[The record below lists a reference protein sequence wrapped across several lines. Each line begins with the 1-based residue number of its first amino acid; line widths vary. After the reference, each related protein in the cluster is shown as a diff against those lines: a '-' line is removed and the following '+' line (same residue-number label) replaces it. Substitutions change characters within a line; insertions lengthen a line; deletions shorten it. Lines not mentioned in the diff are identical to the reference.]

1 MTETASASGRT
12 APLTPDICVI
22 GGGAAGLAV
31 ATTAAMFGVS
41 VVLVERDRPGG
52 HPSHDG
58 ALGRALQAA
67 AGRARTVAEAPL
79 FGVTTG
85 EVQVDHARLRDHL
98 GHVTG
103 LLAPN
108 ETAER
113 LAALGIVL
121 LRGEARF
128 RNRQTAAV
136 GETEIRARRFV
147 VATGSRP
154 AMPEIPGLAALSRLS
169 EETIFELPKRPD
181 RLLVLGGGA
190 AAVSLAQAMRRLG
203 SEVALAAPDGLLPE
217 EDPEAAGLV
226 RRSLLRDDIALHEG
240 VAVLRAESHR
250 HHPRLVLAGGSVL
263 QGTHLLVASGRVP
276 DIGSLELDLAGIRGD
291 AGGIAVD
298 RGLRTSNRRV
308 YAIGACAGGAA
319 AGLDSVHAARH
330 QAALVVRNAL
340 FRLPAKLD
348 RHAIPRVI
356 QSDPPVASVGQ
367 SEREARERGAV
378 QVLRWPYA
386 EAELTSA
393 ERGGEG
399 LIKLV
404 ADRKGRVLG
413 VTIAGAQAAE
423 LIAPWC
429 LAVQQRLGLTEMA
442 GLALPS
448 LSYSEI
454 SQRVALSSYAPLAVK
469 PGIRRLI
476 GFLRRFG

>member
-1 MTETASASGRT
+1 MTETVSASART
-12 APLTPDICVI
+12 APLTPDICII

-31 ATTAAMFGVS
+31 ATTAAMFGAP

-52 HPSHDG
+52 PPAHDG
-58 ALGRALQAA
+58 ALGRGLQAA
-67 AGRARTVAEAPL
+67 AGRARALAEAPH
-79 FGVTTG
+79 FGVTAG
-85 EVQVDHARLRDHL
+85 DVQIDHARLREHL
-98 GHVTG
+98 GHVAG
-103 LLAPN
+103 ALAPN

-128 RNRQTAAV
+128 RNRQTVAV
-136 GETEIRARRFV
+136 GGTEIRARRFV
-147 VATGSRP
+147 VATGARP
-154 AMPEIPGLAALSRLS
+154 AMPDTPGLGDLPCLS
-169 EETIFELPKRPD
+169 EETIFALTKRPD

-203 SEVALAAPDGLLPE
+203 SEVALATPDGLLPD

-226 RRSLLRDDIALHEG
+226 RRALLRDGIALHEG
-240 VAVLRAESHR
+240 AAVLRAEAHR
-250 HHPRLVLAGGSVL
+250 HRPRLVLADGGVL
-263 QGTHLLVASGRVP
+263 EGTHLLVAAGRRP
-276 DIGSLELDLAGIRGD
+276 DIARLELDLAGIRSDG
-291 AGGIAVD
+291 GGIVVD

-308 YAIGACAGGAA
+308 YAVGACASGAVI
-319 AGLDSVHAARH
+319 GLDSIHAAQH
-330 QAALVVRNAL
+330 EASLVVRNAL

-348 RHAIPRVI
+348 RHAIPRLVP
-356 QSDPPVASVGQ
+356 SDPPVASVGL

-386 EAELTSA
+386 EALPTSA
-393 ERGGEG
+393 ERSGEG

-413 VTIAGAQAAE
+413 VTIAGPQAAE

-429 LAVQQRLGLTEMA
+429 LAIRQGLGVKEMA
-442 GLALPS
+442 GLVVPS
-448 LSYSEI
+448 PSYSEI

>member
-52 HPSHDG
+52 PPSHDG

-67 AGRARTVAEAPL
+67 AGRARAVAEAPR
-79 FGVTTG
+79 FGVMAG
-85 EVQVDHARLRDHL
+85 EAQLDHARLRDHL
-98 GHVTG
+98 GHVAGT
-103 LLAPN
+103 LAPN

-113 LAALGIVL
+113 LAALGVVL
-121 LRGEARF
+121 LGGEARF

-147 VATGSRP
+147 VATGARP
-154 AMPEIPGLAALSRLS
+154 ALPEIPGLADLPCLS
-169 EETIFELPKRPD
+169 EETILALTKRPE

-203 SEVALAAPDGLLPE
+203 SEVALAAPGGLLPD

-226 RRSLLRDDIALHEG
+226 RRALLRDGITLHEG
-240 VAVLRAESHR
+240 VAVLRAEAHR
-250 HHPRLVLAGGSVL
+250 HHPRLLLAGGNALEGS
-263 QGTHLLVASGRVP
+263 HLLVAAGRLP

-291 AGGIAVD
+291 AGGIVVD

-319 AGLDSVHAARH
+319 AGLDSLHAARH

-340 FRLPAKLD
+340 FRLPARLD
-348 RHAIPRVI
+348 RHAVPRVV
-356 QSDPPVASVGQ
+356 QSDPPVASVGR

-393 ERGGEG
+393 ERSGEG
-399 LIKLV
+399 LVKLV
-404 ADRKGRVLG
+404 ADRKGRILG
-413 VTIAGAQAAE
+413 VTIAGTQAAE

-429 LAVQQRLGLTEMA
+429 LAIQQRLNVGGMA

-448 LSYSEI
+448 PSYSEI